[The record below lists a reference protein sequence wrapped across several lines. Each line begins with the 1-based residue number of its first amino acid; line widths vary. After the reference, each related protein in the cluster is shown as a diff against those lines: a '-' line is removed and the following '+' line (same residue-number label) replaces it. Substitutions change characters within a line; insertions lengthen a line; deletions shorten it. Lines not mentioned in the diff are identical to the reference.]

1 MAFKTGKNPRRKKPN
16 YNGYYQEKDLLSLY
30 IGISNSESVI
40 KQAHKLRN
48 ANPLSHSSS
57 ELVDKDN
64 TSKDL
69 MDTQKDLDSLIE
81 KYSVNNHI

>member
-1 MAFKTGKNPRRKKPN
+1 MMVGIRGKILNMGLNCSFKIGLNPRSKKPN
-16 YNGYYQEKDLLSLY
+16 YNGYYQEKDLLTLY

-57 ELVDKDN
+57 ELIDKDN

-69 MDTQKDLDSLIE
+69 MDI
-81 KYSVNNHI
+81 